1 MNRPCTS
8 AAKENPD
15 LLRRFANVARIWEII
30 DQLRGEPGCPWDR
43 KQTPE
48 SVQTYLVEEAHEA
61 ASAVLAGD
69 ITEAGDEL
77 GDLLFMVLFL
87 IHLYEEG
94 GHFRLEKVCTSITE
108 KMIRRHPHVF
118 GDTVVQSAQDVRANW
133 EKIKAGESNAKG
145 KASSLEDVP
154 RSLPALMRAYRI
166 LSRLSQQEP
175 SWNDA
180 RGQMQEVSLQLNQ
193 LIQALPAGSKRPAEA
208 YGRLLL
214 SLVNLARI
222 DGYRAEDCLQQALQE
237 LIQTQVSGF

>member
-1 MNRPCTS
+1 MNQPVTS
-8 AAKENPD
+8 RADENPE

-30 DQLRGEPGCPWDR
+30 DELRGEPGCPWDR

-61 ASAVLAGD
+61 AGAVLAGD
-69 ITEAGDEL
+69 ITEAGEEL

-87 IHLYEEG
+87 IHLYEEA
-94 GHFRLEKVCTSITE
+94 GHFRLENVCTSITE

-118 GDTVVQSAQDVRANW
+118 GDTVVQSAQEVRVNW

-145 KASSLEDVP
+145 KASSLDDVP
-154 RSLPALMRAYRI
+154 RSLPALMRAYRM
-166 LSRLSQQEP
+166 LSRLAQQES

-180 RGQMQEVSLQLNQ
+180 TGQMQEAALQWKQ
-193 LIQALPAGSKRPAEA
+193 LTQALPVGSTRPARPAEA

-222 DGYRAEDCLQQALQE
+222 DGFRAEDCLQQALRE
-237 LIQTQVSGF
+237 LVQA